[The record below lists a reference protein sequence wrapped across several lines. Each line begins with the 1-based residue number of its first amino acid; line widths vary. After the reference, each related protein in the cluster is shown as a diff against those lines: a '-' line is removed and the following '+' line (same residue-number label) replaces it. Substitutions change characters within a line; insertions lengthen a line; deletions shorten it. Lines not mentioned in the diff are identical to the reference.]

1 MLPIGRVALL
11 VRYPVKSMA
20 GEILS
25 ETLLTESG
33 IANDRLY
40 AFRSSSAP
48 TGMLHLSGRARRQML
63 GYAPKLNGNGEISV
77 TVPSG
82 ETYPIDSTSL
92 IKHFNDHIA
101 QHSHFSLVRSQVP
114 QTDVRPLSL
123 ISLQTVQQLS
133 TELGV
138 LLDYRRKRPVFPCEI
153 GRCAGVRRILRSVK
167 DRKRRERRGGT
178 GRMPTQRDASRYQ
191 TADLAAI
198 AGPGRY
204 DADPVAQGVADSDGV
219 AGQHMHEFH
228 VDARHRRAGSAQ
240 MQRSAGI
247 GEVLTKIGSSLT
259 YTYDLGDGWEHSIV
273 LEKRFSG
280 NDDAEY
286 PICLDGQHACPPEDC
301 GGIPGYFDLL
311 EGSPEPGG

>member
-63 GYAPKLNGNGEISV
+63 GYAPKLNGNEEISV

-138 LLDYRRKRPVFPCEI
+138 PLDYRRFRANI
-153 GRCAGVRRILRSVK
+153 IL
-167 DRKRRERRGGT
+167 
-178 GRMPTQRDASRYQ
+178 
-191 TADLAAI
+191 
-198 AGPGRY
+198 
-204 DADPVAQGVADSDGV
+204 DGV
-219 AGQHMHEFH
+219 AGAFAEDMLVGKTVQIGSKASLRILERDPRCRLITYDPDSPITEEPLFEIMRLLDKNHQG
-228 VDARHRRAGSAQ
+228 RAGVYAT
-240 MQRSAGI
+240 
-247 GEVLTKIGSSLT
+247 VLTPGVIHIG
-259 YTYDLGDGWEHSIV
+259 DIV
-273 LEKRFSG
+273 DVR
-280 NDDAEY
+280 ATT
-286 PICLDGQHACPPEDC
+286 
-301 GGIPGYFDLL
+301 
-311 EGSPEPGG
+311 